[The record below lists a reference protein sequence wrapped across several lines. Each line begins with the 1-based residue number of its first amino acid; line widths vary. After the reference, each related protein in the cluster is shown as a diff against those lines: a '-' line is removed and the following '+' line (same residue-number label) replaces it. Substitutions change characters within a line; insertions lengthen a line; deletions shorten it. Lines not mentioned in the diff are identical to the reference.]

1 MVAPPLLLVAC
12 AVVALLPL
20 RPRAA
25 PAQPAYP
32 GDDAPV
38 EELLRFYNDLQQYL
52 NVVTRPRYGKRAGGR
67 GLAPGEGLGGGRS
80 PPKLPMAS
88 GSPWGQTGGK
98 GGSAWGNSGWE
109 S

>member
-1 MVAPPLLLVAC
+1 LLLVAC
-12 AVVALLPL
+12 AALALLPL

-25 PAQPAYP
+25 PVQPEYP

-67 GLAPGEGLGGGRS
+67 ALGEEPLGAPGC
-80 PPKLPMAS
+80 
-88 GSPWGQTGGK
+88 
-98 GGSAWGNSGWE
+98 
-109 S
+109 